1 MMKESLGHGMHALG
15 LAIHSLVTCMLVV
28 YVLLMRVLLKTMVPC
43 VARTWRG
50 ESSPNSI
57 IERLLGFI
65 IHAGFI
71 IGALALIPAP
81 LLGFENME
89 TVSKVKSLLYFALV
103 LSFMESIFFHTTYE
117 VCHCRMKGMRKGP
130 TMAAVTRAF
139 LSNLVH
145 LPVVIIEL
153 MILLTM
159 FGHGFFK
166 QTHEDLANVNPFII
180 WAILLLFVFF
190 TIQIRVLKLKKP
202 NKLTIDVECDIQ
214 SGYGS
219 MEDESLLPDEHVINE
234 GTQSSNSENK
244 SFSTHMTFLNWNVCR
259 DYFARLRLASD
270 ILVLSLV
277 IVLIKNFTPLL
288 GVLQPLAKTS
298 MGMMTAWVSV
308 PLLVVALLVLMMII
322 HFLFVH

>member
-1 MMKESLGHGMHALG
+1 M
-15 LAIHSLVTCMLVV
+15 
-28 YVLLMRVLLKTMVPC
+28 
-43 VARTWRG
+43 
-50 ESSPNSI
+50 
-57 IERLLGFI
+57 
-65 IHAGFI
+65 
-71 IGALALIPAP
+71 
-81 LLGFENME
+81 
-89 TVSKVKSLLYFALV
+89 
-103 LSFMESIFFHTTYE
+103 
-117 VCHCRMKGMRKGP
+117 
-130 TMAAVTRAF
+130 
-139 LSNLVH
+139 
-145 LPVVIIEL
+145 
-153 MILLTM
+153 
-159 FGHGFFK
+159 
-166 QTHEDLANVNPFII
+166 
-180 WAILLLFVFF
+180 
-190 TIQIRVLKLKKP
+190 KKP

-308 PLLVVALLVLMMII
+308 PLLVVAVLVLMMII